1 MIFVPVA
8 IAGTSIFCI
17 LTRYCA
23 RNFCNN
29 SSDSTGDSDSGETTG
44 CCIGFCPRI
53 FEPQTSHEELSI
65 PFCRSLPF
73 YSSTSI
79 GNSGSNSS
87 LNGSNDAETEFES
100 FIQDDEDVVVDSQII
115 LIVNPS
121 ENSKPVLSISPP
133 DLLLLTGDEA
143 LKGYTSFLKNTAKTA
158 QGPSVVHVDFND
170 IKSKSFAKSFDLQE
184 KSDDENSQMDDYDA
198 EYLDD
203 RYRKIM
209 ENNKLGIIGRSDS
222 SEKKVQFNG
231 IAELRSFKIEG

>member
-23 RNFCNN
+23 RNCCIN
-29 SSDSTGDSDSGETTG
+29 SSDSTEDSDSGETTG
-44 CCIGFCPRI
+44 CCIQFCPRI
-53 FEPQTSHEELSI
+53 FEPQISHEELII

-73 YSSTSI
+73 YSSTSV

-100 FIQDDEDVVVDSQII
+100 FIQDDEEVVDSQVL

-121 ENSKPVLSISPP
+121 ENSKSILSMSPP

-158 QGPSVVHVDFND
+158 QGPSVVHVEYND
-170 IKSKSFAKSFDLQE
+170 IKCKSFTRSFDLQE

-198 EYLDD
+198 GYLD
-203 RYRKIM
+203 RYKKLM
-209 ENNKLGIIGRSDS
+209 EKNKLGSIVRSDS
-222 SEKKVQFNG
+222 SEKKVVQFSG
-231 IAELRSFKIEG
+231 VAELRSFKIDG